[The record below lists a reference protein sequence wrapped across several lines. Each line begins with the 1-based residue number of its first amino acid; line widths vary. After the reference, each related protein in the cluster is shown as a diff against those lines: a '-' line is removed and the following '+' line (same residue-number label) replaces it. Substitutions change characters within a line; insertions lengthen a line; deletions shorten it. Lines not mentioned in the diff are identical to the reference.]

1 MTAPVYLPVKFVTYF
16 IFITDNH
23 TSNATLQEIVP
34 LCPEENLKYCY
45 ISWSA
50 IGHVFGN
57 KNITAMRRQE
67 IINVLGN
74 LDQLFGRNYPFRKP
88 MFSMYGPFNH
98 KLDLL
103 FHSNTKNLSH
113 DSIFRTPPYD
123 SMPLNFERLV
133 LKTTDF
139 ACSFGGKATPSL
151 IVLAVSLF
159 AVIISF

>member
-1 MTAPVYLPVKFVTYF
+1 MFA
-16 IFITDNH
+16 
-23 TSNATLQEIVP
+23 A
-34 LCPEENLKYCY
+34 
-45 ISWSA
+45 
-50 IGHVFGN
+50 

-88 MFSMYGPFNH
+88 MFSMYGPFNF

-113 DSIFRTPPYD
+113 DFVFRTPPYD
-123 SMPLNFERLV
+123 SMPLNFERKFLNV
-133 LKTTDF
+133 TDF
-139 ACSFGGKATPSL
+139 SCSFGGKSTPSL

-159 AVIISF
+159 TVIIGF